1 VEQTPVDRR
10 QILFGGLSG
19 LALTAA
25 GLPRVAS
32 AAAEKSAST
41 STKGISLTGPYVDL
55 TTPRGNMLT
64 LARLVGDLN
73 VGQQRAGWYN
83 GYVSGVR
90 PDEAVRDLFG
100 FAGFGMSRLLPHE
113 SGTGYRKVLREV
125 GIYYDLKS
133 KEPLE
138 EYLNPYTNERVRVV
152 PVANDPFNQV
162 IQEYFGPPPTYG
174 GLNPDKPPPKI
185 PLKMPWERVGE
196 HVKLERH
203 IHLFYKNALQPDK
216 WPRESAGTN
225 ARVSEFFTYF
235 VELAAIQNPKVTAMP
250 FHGTWSRITP
260 WLPWM
265 LMGQVPGHC
274 QYMTAQGGGHDLEQ
288 VLPRAVLDYIEK
300 KYPLYLN
307 APDKW
312 VDPSLSSIERY
323 SLEQKPAP
331 AKAP

>member
-1 VEQTPVDRR
+1 MHTESLDRR
-10 QILFGGLSG
+10 QILLGGFG
-19 LALTAA
+19 LAAASLATPAEVAAAVARSQQKPGAA
-25 GLPRVAS
+25 GLR
-32 AAAEKSAST
+32 
-41 STKGISLTGPYVDL
+41 GPYVDL

-64 LARLVGDLN
+64 YARIVSDLDL
-73 VGQQRAGWYN
+73 GKQKAGWYN

-100 FAGFGMSRLLPHE
+100 FAGFGMTRLLPHE

-125 GIYYDLKS
+125 GIYYDLRS

-162 IQEYFGPPPTYG
+162 ISEFFGEPPKYG
-174 GLNPDKPPPKI
+174 GLNAADTRPRLPFI
-185 PLKMPWERVGE
+185 LPWEQLGGYA
-196 HVKLERH
+196 KMERH
-203 IHLFYKNALQPDK
+203 IHLYYRNALQPDR
-216 WPRESAGTN
+216 WPRESAGPM
-225 ARVSEFFTYF
+225 ARVSEFFTFF
-235 VELAAIQNPKVTAMP
+235 VDLGAIQDESITSLP

-274 QYMTAQGGGHDLEQ
+274 QYMTYQGGGNALEE
-288 VLPRAVLDYIEK
+288 VIPRAVLDYIEK

-312 VDPSLSSIERY
+312 VEPSLSSIERY
-323 SLEQKPAP
+323 ALEQKPAP
-331 AKAP
+331 PRRP